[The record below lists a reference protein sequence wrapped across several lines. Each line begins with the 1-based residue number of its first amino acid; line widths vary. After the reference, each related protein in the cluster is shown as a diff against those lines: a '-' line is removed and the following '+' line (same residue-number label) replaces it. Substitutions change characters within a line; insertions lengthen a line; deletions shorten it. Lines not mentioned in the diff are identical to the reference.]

1 MFTFCPSSVW
11 SKSVITINLLGPA
24 WRSSFTSCVKPELKR
39 EPAGAAAIR
48 GAKGLMAS
56 RTLQTLDVK
65 WDFWSPREFQAI
77 GQSQHL
83 FQGMKHHRKTGS
95 TNWRLRS
102 SDNRR
107 GKKTDE
113 SNIFC
118 LSLSSPSLKLK
129 HRKSWQ
135 HSPNFLKDWTALWS
149 SNHKEICSESNCKII
164 RISTST
170 LILVQKRLQLDLLD
184 SLSFC
189 TVPSFSISASISCAT
204 SFLDFPECLAPIR
217 RSETLGLPHRFYVL
231 ILPRTLHFATL
242 HCPPPEGLDF
252 LLT

>member
-102 SDNRR
+102 SDNQRE
-107 GKKTDE
+107 KKNLLSQT
-113 SNIFC
+113 SFAWVSH
-118 LSLSSPSLKLK
+118 LQVWSLSIGRAGSTLQTFSKTGLFCGHQITRKYAPSL
-129 HRKSWQ
+129 
-135 HSPNFLKDWTALWS
+135 TARS
-149 SNHKEICSESNCKII
+149 SEFP
-164 RISTST
+164 
-170 LILVQKRLQLDLLD
+170 RLL
-184 SLSFC
+184 
-189 TVPSFSISASISCAT
+189 
-204 SFLDFPECLAPIR
+204 
-217 RSETLGLPHRFYVL
+217 
-231 ILPRTLHFATL
+231 
-242 HCPPPEGLDF
+242 
-252 LLT
+252 